1 MKRIY
6 IFSLQI
12 LFTLL
17 LLPFAIGMFKG
28 VEGGFGSVW
37 DALGF
42 IIVIVTAI
50 LLFLMTFNYT
60 KNSSKNFFIY
70 KLIWLQEMF
79 IISGLF
85 GTIIGF
91 AFTIIAMDS
100 PRIDNEADPTN
111 ELISNM
117 AISLITL
124 IYGFVG
130 ALIIYMVQK
139 FVEMKDISNENEE
152 IKIVKPKE
160 GFLLSSFIY
169 FFLFLILS
177 LGIIHIGSFS
187 LGGSSALVP
196 IECLYYIVTVLII
209 LILFY
214 NGDSFINLMKNI
226 LWYLPNTEKNIVY
239 NLKYIRNM
247 KKIVAMI
254 ICVSLLIGPI
264 TMLVGTLFP
273 SETEILGLNVAP
285 FIGLKNGALQFL
297 WIIHFIILL
306 TIIEGREVSK
316 LYFETGKINA
326 GDRFYSLKYILGPA
340 FLIFFTFSFGIILS
354 FIVL

>member
-1 MKRIY
+1 MKQIY

-17 LLPFAIGMFKG
+17 FLPFAIGMFKG

-37 DALGF
+37 DALSF

-100 PRIDNEADPTN
+100 PVPGVDPTN

-177 LGIIHIGSFS
+177 LGIIYIGSSS

-196 IECLYYIVTVLII
+196 IECLYYIVIVLII

-226 LWYLPNTEKNIVY
+226 FWYLPNTEKNIVY

-264 TMLVGTLFP
+264 TMLIGMLFP

-297 WIIHFIILL
+297 WILDFIILL